1 MEITVNDYPKVA
13 VVAITGRVDSSNS
26 HELDAAFTGLAD
38 SGKRKIVVDL
48 SGVDYMSSMG
58 VRALIS
64 AKKAAKKRLGD
75 VALATPSA
83 AAQDVIDIA
92 GLGHV
97 FDVFD
102 DLVLATQSV

>member
-1 MEITVNDYPKVA
+1 MAKK
-13 VVAITGRVDSSNS
+13 
-26 HELDAAFTGLAD
+26 AAKKTAAKK
-38 SGKRKIVVDL
+38 SAAKK
-48 SGVDYMSSMG
+48 SP
-58 VRALIS
+58 